1 MSNKKTNLFV
11 NTLVLLLV
19 TFVAVTAL
27 AVVNQITAGPIA
39 QAEINQKAEAYKVV
53 YPDATEFAEID
64 GIDDMLA
71 DSSQLLA
78 DNGFEGCSINEALAV
93 KSSSG
98 DIEGYIVAATSPY
111 GYGGDIQVAI
121 GIKDGKLTGFTVI
134 SNSETAGLGSKCTE
148 PEFTAQFKDK
158 SASILTYTKA
168 GASSDTEIDAISG
181 ATITTNAV
189 TGAVNAAIIFYQSNF
204 GGGVQEIA
212 KPDLTEFYQKA
223 YPSATEFA
231 DVENAEAVLSESKK
245 VLESYGLTDCT
256 VEEVKVVNGGE
267 GYVISTTGIGFA
279 KSAPIQIAVGIKGD
293 KLTGFAVVSQMET
306 EGYGAVC
313 AEDSFASQF
322 AGKKLGV
329 LKAKVGATAD
339 DEIDAISGA
348 TFTTNGVTNAVNAA
362 IVFYMDTFGDGAPDV
377 HFETADVEAGATAP
391 AGE

>member
-39 QAEINQKAEAYKVV
+39 QAELNQKAEAYKVV

-71 DSSQLLA
+71 DSSQILA
-78 DNGFEGCSINEALAV
+78 DNGFDGCSINEALAV

-168 GASSDTEIDAISG
+168 GASSR
-181 ATITTNAV
+181 
-189 TGAVNAAIIFYQSNF
+189 F
-204 GGGVQEIA
+204 
-212 KPDLTEFYQKA
+212 
-223 YPSATEFA
+223 
-231 DVENAEAVLSESKK
+231 
-245 VLESYGLTDCT
+245 
-256 VEEVKVVNGGE
+256 
-267 GYVISTTGIGFA
+267 
-279 KSAPIQIAVGIKGD
+279 KG
-293 KLTGFAVVSQMET
+293 
-306 EGYGAVC
+306 
-313 AEDSFASQF
+313 
-322 AGKKLGV
+322 
-329 LKAKVGATAD
+329 
-339 DEIDAISGA
+339 
-348 TFTTNGVTNAVNAA
+348 
-362 IVFYMDTFGDGAPDV
+362 
-377 HFETADVEAGATAP
+377 
-391 AGE
+391 